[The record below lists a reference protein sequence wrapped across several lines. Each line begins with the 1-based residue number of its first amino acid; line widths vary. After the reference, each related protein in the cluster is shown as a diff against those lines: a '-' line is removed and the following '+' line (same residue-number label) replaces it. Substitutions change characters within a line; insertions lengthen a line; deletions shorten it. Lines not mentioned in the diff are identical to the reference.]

1 MTSFTPVSSPIFPA
15 GSSQP
20 ALDAQITKVSP
31 SSSLLTNQPVNV
43 MVNPSPISPNSAVP
57 TDSIL
62 ASNQDSDSS
71 SERAETIETPEQKF
85 NKKKV
90 NKKSNKYDNKSKAK
104 VHLGACAVGSITLGI
119 LAGPLGL
126 VFAAAYIN
134 AMCGVMYGGSEFY
147 TGDKTNQAKK
157 EPDPQPKDT
166 PHKTPRNLNVPSS
179 DSEEGKIPDETDSG
193 REKDQDTK
201 DNVFIFA
208 PVINN
213 DNRTTIH
220 GNVYFFNQNDQK
232 NDSSAEPKSS
242 SNFSQTEKETN
253 TTPTMRGARL
263 INRQEAR
270 QLISHPSVLNATVE
284 NVDDIINQ
292 FHGAE
297 LIHVDFHDGMNAIVD
312 APESLRHQ
320 ILLHQDETG
329 AQTPSSASY
338 NVRGVEDTGVT
349 KNGPL
354 QSNAPQ
360 HHRGGDFDA
369 LIGAE
374 IAHSQASARLVADE
388 LQEKPV
394 IGATGTH
401 RWQQAEQGS
410 WVLQPN
416 NSVQAQTPSAMG
428 GSPKSTP
435 TNAPVSDGMDDT
447 TDAQT
452 VISTPNNMKR
462 SDHTR
467 IKDNP
472 LAKAALHHRGA
483 DFDALIG
490 AEIAHSQAS
499 ARLVADELQEKPVI
513 GATGT
518 HRWQQAEQGSWVLQ
532 PNNSVQAQTPSA
544 MGGSPQST
552 PTNAPVS
559 DGMDDAT
566 DAQSPILTPNNMKRS
581 DHTRI
586 KDNPLAKAALH
597 HRGAD
602 FDALI
607 GAEIAHS
614 QASAH
619 LVADELQEKPVIG
632 ATGTHRW
639 QQAEQGSWVLQPNNS
654 VQAQTPSAMGGSP
667 QSTPTN
673 APVSDGMDDTTDA
686 QSPILTPDNVKRS
699 DRTSADLK
707 KVTND
712 RSTFDTENSH
722 INLVPTT
729 GQGGQIISEILPP
742 VTPADLSKKISS
754 SWTRVI
760 SEDGQVRWS
769 NSFQSADQLVL
780 LTAGSISGL
789 GGNYTK
795 GTWNN
800 LRDIEEHRKNRLK
813 NLQNNLSSKDYKKFN
828 TLDGKLVWP
837 LQEANLKTA

>member
-31 SSSLLTNQPVNV
+31 SSSLLTKQPVNV
-43 MVNPSPISPNSAVP
+43 MVNPSPISPNSASP
-57 TDSIL
+57 TESIFEN
-62 ASNQDSDSS
+62 SQKNDSS
-71 SERAETIETPEQKF
+71 SERSEKATAPEPKSQ
-85 NKKKV
+85 KKKV
-90 NKKSNKYDNKSKAK
+90 RTKSNQYSNKTKAK
-104 VHLGACAVGSITLGI
+104 IHLGACAVGSITLGI

-134 AMCGVMYGGSEFY
+134 AMCGVMYGGSEFF
-147 TGDKTNQAKK
+147 TGDQTSQAKT
-157 EPDPQPKDT
+157 EPDPQLKDI

-179 DSEEGKIPDETDSG
+179 EEGKIPDETDAE
-193 REKDQDTK
+193 REKEQDNKGK

-329 AQTPSSASY
+329 AQTPTSASY
-338 NVRGVEDTGVT
+338 NVQGVEDTGVT

-360 HHRGGDFDA
+360 HHRGG
-369 LIGAE
+369 
-374 IAHSQASARLVADE
+374 
-388 LQEKPV
+388 
-394 IGATGTH
+394 
-401 RWQQAEQGS
+401 
-410 WVLQPN
+410 
-416 NSVQAQTPSAMG
+416 
-428 GSPKSTP
+428 
-435 TNAPVSDGMDDT
+435 
-447 TDAQT
+447 
-452 VISTPNNMKR
+452 
-462 SDHTR
+462 
-467 IKDNP
+467 
-472 LAKAALHHRGA
+472 

-566 DAQSPILTPNNMKRS
+566 DAQSPILTP
-581 DHTRI
+581 
-586 KDNPLAKAALH
+586 
-597 HRGAD
+597 
-602 FDALI
+602 
-607 GAEIAHS
+607 
-614 QASAH
+614 
-619 LVADELQEKPVIG
+619 
-632 ATGTHRW
+632 
-639 QQAEQGSWVLQPNNS
+639 
-654 VQAQTPSAMGGSP
+654 
-667 QSTPTN
+667 
-673 APVSDGMDDTTDA
+673 
-686 QSPILTPDNVKRS
+686 DNVKRS

-722 INLVPTT
+722 INLVPMT

>member
-85 NKKKV
+85 NKKKI

-179 DSEEGKIPDETDSG
+179 EEGKIPDETDAE
-193 REKDQDTK
+193 REKEQDNKGK

-329 AQTPSSASY
+329 AQTPTSASY
-338 NVRGVEDTGVT
+338 NVQGVEDTGVT

-428 GSPKSTP
+428 GSPQSTP

-559 DGMDDAT
+559 DGMDDA
-566 DAQSPILTPNNMKRS
+566 
-581 DHTRI
+581 
-586 KDNPLAKAALH
+586 
-597 HRGAD
+597 
-602 FDALI
+602 
-607 GAEIAHS
+607 
-614 QASAH
+614 
-619 LVADELQEKPVIG
+619 
-632 ATGTHRW
+632 
-639 QQAEQGSWVLQPNNS
+639 
-654 VQAQTPSAMGGSP
+654 
-667 QSTPTN
+667 
-673 APVSDGMDDTTDA
+673 TDA

>member
-31 SSSLLTNQPVNV
+31 SSSLLTKQPVNV
-43 MVNPSPISPNSAVP
+43 MVNPSPISPNSASP
-57 TDSIL
+57 TESIFEN
-62 ASNQDSDSS
+62 SQKNDSS
-71 SERAETIETPEQKF
+71 SERSEKATAPEPKSQ
-85 NKKKV
+85 KKKV
-90 NKKSNKYDNKSKAK
+90 RTKSNQYSNKTKAK
-104 VHLGACAVGSITLGI
+104 IHLGACAVGSITLGI

-134 AMCGVMYGGSEFY
+134 AMCGVMYGGSEFF
-147 TGDKTNQAKK
+147 TGDQTSQAKT
-157 EPDPQPKDT
+157 EPDPQLKDI

-179 DSEEGKIPDETDSG
+179 EEGKIPDETDAE
-193 REKDQDTK
+193 REKEQDNKGK

-329 AQTPSSASY
+329 AQTPTSASY
-338 NVRGVEDTGVT
+338 NVQGVEDTGVT

-428 GSPKSTP
+428 GSPQSTP

-566 DAQSPILTPNNMKRS
+566 DAQSPILTP
-581 DHTRI
+581 
-586 KDNPLAKAALH
+586 
-597 HRGAD
+597 
-602 FDALI
+602 
-607 GAEIAHS
+607 
-614 QASAH
+614 
-619 LVADELQEKPVIG
+619 
-632 ATGTHRW
+632 
-639 QQAEQGSWVLQPNNS
+639 
-654 VQAQTPSAMGGSP
+654 
-667 QSTPTN
+667 
-673 APVSDGMDDTTDA
+673 
-686 QSPILTPDNVKRS
+686 DNVKRS

-722 INLVPTT
+722 INLVPMT

>member
-1 MTSFTPVSSPIFPA
+1 MTSIRPVSSPIFPA

-20 ALDAQITKVSP
+20 ARDDQITKVSP
-31 SSSLLTNQPVNV
+31 SSSLLTKQPVNV
-43 MVNPSPISPNSAVP
+43 MDNQSPISPNSAVP

-329 AQTPSSASY
+329 VQTPTSASY
-338 NVRGVEDTGVT
+338 NVQGVEDTGVT

-428 GSPKSTP
+428 GSPQSTP

-472 LAKAALHHRGA
+472 VAKAALHHRGA
-483 DFDALIG
+483 DFDGLIG

-559 DGMDDAT
+559 DGMDDA
-566 DAQSPILTPNNMKRS
+566 
-581 DHTRI
+581 
-586 KDNPLAKAALH
+586 
-597 HRGAD
+597 
-602 FDALI
+602 
-607 GAEIAHS
+607 
-614 QASAH
+614 
-619 LVADELQEKPVIG
+619 
-632 ATGTHRW
+632 
-639 QQAEQGSWVLQPNNS
+639 
-654 VQAQTPSAMGGSP
+654 
-667 QSTPTN
+667 
-673 APVSDGMDDTTDA
+673 TDA

-828 TLDGKLVWP
+828 TLDGKLAWP

>member
-1 MTSFTPVSSPIFPA
+1 MPSFTPVSSPIFPA
-15 GSSQP
+15 GSSLP

-43 MVNPSPISPNSAVP
+43 MVNPSPIAPNSALP
-57 TDSIL
+57 TESIL

-90 NKKSNKYDNKSKAK
+90 NTKSNKYDNKSKAK

-126 VFAAAYIN
+126 IFAAAYIN

-157 EPDPQPKDT
+157 EPDLQPKDT
-166 PHKTPRNLNVPSS
+166 PHKTTRNFSVPSS
-179 DSEEGKIPDETDSG
+179 EDGRIPDETDAG
-193 REKDQDTK
+193 REKDQDSK

-220 GNVYFFNQNDQK
+220 GNVYFFNQNNQK

-242 SNFSQTEKETN
+242 SNFSQTDKETN

-263 INRQEAR
+263 ISQQEAE
-270 QLISHPSVLNATVE
+270 QLISHSSVVNTAVE

-320 ILLHQDETG
+320 ILLHHNEIG
-329 AQTPSSASY
+329 SHTPTSASY
-338 NVRGVEDTGVT
+338 NVQGAEDTGVT
-349 KNGPL
+349 RKRLL
-354 QSNAPQ
+354 QSNVSQ
-360 HHRGGDFDA
+360 HHRGADFDA
-369 LIGAE
+369 FIGTQ

-394 IGATGTH
+394 IGATGSHHWQQTEQGSWVLQPNNPAQAQAASAMGSSLQSTPINAPVSEGANDVTNAQTVISTTNNMKRSDHTSVKDSPLAKAALHHRGADFDALIGEQIAHSQVSARLVADELQEKPVIGATGSH
-401 RWQQAEQGS
+401 RWQQAEQGG

-428 GSPKSTP
+428 GSLQSTP
-435 TNAPVSDGMDDT
+435 INAPVSDG

-452 VISTPNNMKR
+452 VISTTNNMKR
-462 SDHTR
+462 SDHTSV
-467 IKDNP
+467 KDSP

-483 DFDALIG
+483 DFDALIS
-490 AEIAHSQAS
+490 AQIAHSQTS
-499 ARLVADELQEKPVI
+499 ARLGADGVQEKPVI
-513 GATGT
+513 GATGS
-518 HRWQQAEQGSWVLQ
+518 HRWQQAEQGGWVLQ

-544 MGGSPQST
+544 MGGSLQST

-559 DGMDDAT
+559 DGTDDVT
-566 DAQSPILTPNNMKRS
+566 D
-581 DHTRI
+581 
-586 KDNPLAKAALH
+586 
-597 HRGAD
+597 
-602 FDALI
+602 
-607 GAEIAHS
+607 
-614 QASAH
+614 
-619 LVADELQEKPVIG
+619 
-632 ATGTHRW
+632 
-639 QQAEQGSWVLQPNNS
+639 
-654 VQAQTPSAMGGSP
+654 VQA
-667 QSTPTN
+667 PT
-673 APVSDGMDDTTDA
+673 
-686 QSPILTPDNVKRS
+686 LTPDYVKRS
-699 DRTSADLK
+699 DRTSTDLK
-707 KVTND
+707 KVINVHL
-712 RSTFDTENSH
+712 TFDTENSH

-729 GQGGQIISEILPP
+729 SQGSQIISEILPP

-760 SEDGQVRWS
+760 SEDGQVRWV
-769 NSFQSADQLVL
+769 NPFQSADQLVL
-780 LTAGSISGL
+780 LTAGPISGL

-800 LRDIEEHRKNRLK
+800 LRDIEEHRKNRLN
-813 NLQNNLSSKDYKKFN
+813 NLQNNLSSKDYKMFN
-828 TLDGKLVWP
+828 ILDGKLAWP
-837 LQEANLKTA
+837 LQEANLKIA

>member
-559 DGMDDAT
+559 DGMDD
-566 DAQSPILTPNNMKRS
+566 
-581 DHTRI
+581 
-586 KDNPLAKAALH
+586 
-597 HRGAD
+597 
-602 FDALI
+602 
-607 GAEIAHS
+607 
-614 QASAH
+614 
-619 LVADELQEKPVIG
+619 
-632 ATGTHRW
+632 
-639 QQAEQGSWVLQPNNS
+639 
-654 VQAQTPSAMGGSP
+654 
-667 QSTPTN
+667 
-673 APVSDGMDDTTDA
+673 
-686 QSPILTPDNVKRS
+686 
-699 DRTSADLK
+699 
-707 KVTND
+707 
-712 RSTFDTENSH
+712 
-722 INLVPTT
+722 
-729 GQGGQIISEILPP
+729 
-742 VTPADLSKKISS
+742 
-754 SWTRVI
+754 
-760 SEDGQVRWS
+760 
-769 NSFQSADQLVL
+769 
-780 LTAGSISGL
+780 
-789 GGNYTK
+789 
-795 GTWNN
+795 
-800 LRDIEEHRKNRLK
+800 
-813 NLQNNLSSKDYKKFN
+813 
-828 TLDGKLVWP
+828 
-837 LQEANLKTA
+837 

>member
-62 ASNQDSDSS
+62 DSNQDSDSS

-349 KNGPL
+349 NNGPL

-388 LQEKPV
+388 LQEKP
-394 IGATGTH
+394 A
-401 RWQQAEQGS
+401 
-410 WVLQPN
+410 
-416 NSVQAQTPSAMG
+416 
-428 GSPKSTP
+428 
-435 TNAPVSDGMDDT
+435 
-447 TDAQT
+447 
-452 VISTPNNMKR
+452 
-462 SDHTR
+462 
-467 IKDNP
+467 
-472 LAKAALHHRGA
+472 
-483 DFDALIG
+483 
-490 AEIAHSQAS
+490 
-499 ARLVADELQEKPVI
+499 I

-566 DAQSPILTPNNMKRS
+566 DAQSPIL
-581 DHTRI
+581 
-586 KDNPLAKAALH
+586 
-597 HRGAD
+597 
-602 FDALI
+602 
-607 GAEIAHS
+607 
-614 QASAH
+614 
-619 LVADELQEKPVIG
+619 
-632 ATGTHRW
+632 
-639 QQAEQGSWVLQPNNS
+639 
-654 VQAQTPSAMGGSP
+654 
-667 QSTPTN
+667 
-673 APVSDGMDDTTDA
+673 
-686 QSPILTPDNVKRS
+686 
-699 DRTSADLK
+699 
-707 KVTND
+707 
-712 RSTFDTENSH
+712 
-722 INLVPTT
+722 
-729 GQGGQIISEILPP
+729 
-742 VTPADLSKKISS
+742 
-754 SWTRVI
+754 
-760 SEDGQVRWS
+760 
-769 NSFQSADQLVL
+769 
-780 LTAGSISGL
+780 
-789 GGNYTK
+789 
-795 GTWNN
+795 
-800 LRDIEEHRKNRLK
+800 
-813 NLQNNLSSKDYKKFN
+813 
-828 TLDGKLVWP
+828 
-837 LQEANLKTA
+837 

>member
-31 SSSLLTNQPVNV
+31 SSSLLTKQPVNV
-43 MVNPSPISPNSAVP
+43 MVNPSPISPNSASP
-57 TDSIL
+57 TESIFEN
-62 ASNQDSDSS
+62 SQKNDSS
-71 SERAETIETPEQKF
+71 SERSEKATGPEFANSQKNDSSSERSEKATGAEFANSQKNDSSSEHSEKATAPEPKSQ
-85 NKKKV
+85 KKKV
-90 NKKSNKYDNKSKAK
+90 RTKSNQYSNKTKAK
-104 VHLGACAVGSITLGI
+104 IHLGACAVGSITLGI

-134 AMCGVMYGGSEFY
+134 AMCGVMYGGSEFF
-147 TGDKTNQAKK
+147 TGDQTSQAKT
-157 EPDPQPKDT
+157 EPDPQLKDI

-179 DSEEGKIPDETDSG
+179 EEGKIPDETDAE
-193 REKDQDTK
+193 REKEQDNKGK

-329 AQTPSSASY
+329 AQTPTSASY
-338 NVRGVEDTGVT
+338 NVQGVEDNGVT

-428 GSPKSTP
+428 GSPQSTP

-566 DAQSPILTPNNMKRS
+566 DAQSPILTP
-581 DHTRI
+581 
-586 KDNPLAKAALH
+586 
-597 HRGAD
+597 
-602 FDALI
+602 
-607 GAEIAHS
+607 
-614 QASAH
+614 
-619 LVADELQEKPVIG
+619 
-632 ATGTHRW
+632 
-639 QQAEQGSWVLQPNNS
+639 
-654 VQAQTPSAMGGSP
+654 
-667 QSTPTN
+667 
-673 APVSDGMDDTTDA
+673 
-686 QSPILTPDNVKRS
+686 DNVKRS
-699 DRTSADLK
+699 DRTSVDLK

-722 INLVPTT
+722 INLVPMT

>member
-428 GSPKSTP
+428 GSP
-435 TNAPVSDGMDDT
+435 
-447 TDAQT
+447 
-452 VISTPNNMKR
+452 
-462 SDHTR
+462 
-467 IKDNP
+467 
-472 LAKAALHHRGA
+472 
-483 DFDALIG
+483 
-490 AEIAHSQAS
+490 
-499 ARLVADELQEKPVI
+499 
-513 GATGT
+513 
-518 HRWQQAEQGSWVLQ
+518 
-532 PNNSVQAQTPSA
+532 
-544 MGGSPQST
+544 QST

-559 DGMDDAT
+559 DGMDDA
-566 DAQSPILTPNNMKRS
+566 
-581 DHTRI
+581 
-586 KDNPLAKAALH
+586 
-597 HRGAD
+597 
-602 FDALI
+602 
-607 GAEIAHS
+607 
-614 QASAH
+614 
-619 LVADELQEKPVIG
+619 
-632 ATGTHRW
+632 
-639 QQAEQGSWVLQPNNS
+639 
-654 VQAQTPSAMGGSP
+654 
-667 QSTPTN
+667 
-673 APVSDGMDDTTDA
+673 TDA

-712 RSTFDTENSH
+712 RATFDTENSH

>member
-374 IAHSQASARLVADE
+374 IAHSQASARL
-388 LQEKPV
+388 
-394 IGATGTH
+394 
-401 RWQQAEQGS
+401 
-410 WVLQPN
+410 
-416 NSVQAQTPSAMG
+416 
-428 GSPKSTP
+428 
-435 TNAPVSDGMDDT
+435 
-447 TDAQT
+447 
-452 VISTPNNMKR
+452 
-462 SDHTR
+462 
-467 IKDNP
+467 
-472 LAKAALHHRGA
+472 
-483 DFDALIG
+483 
-490 AEIAHSQAS
+490 
-499 ARLVADELQEKPVI
+499 
-513 GATGT
+513 
-518 HRWQQAEQGSWVLQ
+518 
-532 PNNSVQAQTPSA
+532 
-544 MGGSPQST
+544 
-552 PTNAPVS
+552 
-559 DGMDDAT
+559 
-566 DAQSPILTPNNMKRS
+566 
-581 DHTRI
+581 
-586 KDNPLAKAALH
+586 
-597 HRGAD
+597 
-602 FDALI
+602 
-607 GAEIAHS
+607 
-614 QASAH
+614 
-619 LVADELQEKPVIG
+619 
-632 ATGTHRW
+632 
-639 QQAEQGSWVLQPNNS
+639 
-654 VQAQTPSAMGGSP
+654 
-667 QSTPTN
+667 
-673 APVSDGMDDTTDA
+673 
-686 QSPILTPDNVKRS
+686 
-699 DRTSADLK
+699 
-707 KVTND
+707 
-712 RSTFDTENSH
+712 
-722 INLVPTT
+722 
-729 GQGGQIISEILPP
+729 
-742 VTPADLSKKISS
+742 
-754 SWTRVI
+754 
-760 SEDGQVRWS
+760 
-769 NSFQSADQLVL
+769 
-780 LTAGSISGL
+780 
-789 GGNYTK
+789 
-795 GTWNN
+795 
-800 LRDIEEHRKNRLK
+800 
-813 NLQNNLSSKDYKKFN
+813 
-828 TLDGKLVWP
+828 
-837 LQEANLKTA
+837 

>member
-85 NKKKV
+85 NKKKI

-157 EPDPQPKDT
+157 EPDPQPKDI

-179 DSEEGKIPDETDSG
+179 EEGKIPDETDAE
-193 REKDQDTK
+193 REKEQDNKGK

-329 AQTPSSASY
+329 AQTPTSASY
-338 NVRGVEDTGVT
+338 NVQGVEDTGVT

-428 GSPKSTP
+428 GSPQSTP

-566 DAQSPILTPNNMKRS
+566 DAQSPILTP
-581 DHTRI
+581 
-586 KDNPLAKAALH
+586 
-597 HRGAD
+597 
-602 FDALI
+602 
-607 GAEIAHS
+607 
-614 QASAH
+614 
-619 LVADELQEKPVIG
+619 
-632 ATGTHRW
+632 
-639 QQAEQGSWVLQPNNS
+639 
-654 VQAQTPSAMGGSP
+654 
-667 QSTPTN
+667 
-673 APVSDGMDDTTDA
+673 
-686 QSPILTPDNVKRS
+686 DNVKRS

-722 INLVPTT
+722 INLVPMT

>member
-85 NKKKV
+85 NKKKI

-157 EPDPQPKDT
+157 EPDPQPKDI

-179 DSEEGKIPDETDSG
+179 EEGKIPDETDAE
-193 REKDQDTK
+193 REKEQDNKGK

-312 APESLRHQ
+312 APESIRHQ

-329 AQTPSSASY
+329 AQTPTSASY
-338 NVRGVEDTGVT
+338 NVQGVEDTGVT

-401 RWQQAEQGS
+401 RWQQAEQGR

-428 GSPKSTP
+428 GSPQSTP

-518 HRWQQAEQGSWVLQ
+518 HRWQQAEQGRWVLQ

-566 DAQSPILTPNNMKRS
+566 DAQSPILTP
-581 DHTRI
+581 
-586 KDNPLAKAALH
+586 
-597 HRGAD
+597 
-602 FDALI
+602 
-607 GAEIAHS
+607 
-614 QASAH
+614 
-619 LVADELQEKPVIG
+619 
-632 ATGTHRW
+632 
-639 QQAEQGSWVLQPNNS
+639 
-654 VQAQTPSAMGGSP
+654 
-667 QSTPTN
+667 
-673 APVSDGMDDTTDA
+673 
-686 QSPILTPDNVKRS
+686 DNVKRS

-722 INLVPTT
+722 INLVPMT

>member
-1 MTSFTPVSSPIFPA
+1 MPSFTPVSSPIFPA

-43 MVNPSPISPNSAVP
+43 MVNPSPISPDSALP
-57 TDSIL
+57 TESIL

-90 NKKSNKYDNKSKAK
+90 NTKSNKYDNKSKAK

-126 VFAAAYIN
+126 IFAAAYIN

-166 PHKTPRNLNVPSS
+166 PHKTTRNFSVPSS
-179 DSEEGKIPDETDSG
+179 EDGRIPDETDAG
-193 REKDQDTK
+193 REKDQDSK

-213 DNRTTIH
+213 DNRMTIH
-220 GNVYFFNQNDQK
+220 GNVYFFNQN

-242 SNFSQTEKETN
+242 SNFSQTEKEMG
-253 TTPTMRGARL
+253 TTPTPTVRGARL
-263 INRQEAR
+263 ISQQEAE
-270 QLISHPSVLNATVE
+270 QLISHSSVVNTAVE

-320 ILLHQDETG
+320 ILLHHNESG
-329 AQTPSSASY
+329 SQTPSSASY
-338 NVRGVEDTGVT
+338 NVQGAEDTGVT
-349 KNGPL
+349 RKRLL
-354 QSNAPQ
+354 QSNAFQ
-360 HHRGGDFDA
+360 HHRGADFDA
-369 LIGAE
+369 LIGTQ
-374 IAHSQASARLVADE
+374 IANSQASARLVADE

-394 IGATGTH
+394 IGATGSH
-401 RWQQAEQGS
+401 HWQQTEQGS

-416 NSVQAQTPSAMG
+416 NPAQAQAASAMG
-428 GSPKSTP
+428 SSPQSTP
-435 TNAPVSDGMDDT
+435 INAPVSEGANDVT
-447 TDAQT
+447 NAQT
-452 VISTPNNMKR
+452 VISIPNNMKR
-462 SDHTR
+462 SDHTSV
-467 IKDNP
+467 KDSP

-490 AEIAHSQAS
+490 AQIAHSQVS

-513 GATGT
+513 GATGS
-518 HRWQQAEQGSWVLQ
+518 HRWQQAEQGGWVLQPNNSVQAQTPSAMGVSLQSTPINAPVSDEANDDVTNAQTVISTTNNMKRSDHTSVKDSPLDKAALHHRGADFDALISAQITHSQTSARLGADGLQEKPVIGATGSHRWQQAEQGGWVLQ

-552 PTNAPVS
+552 PTNAQVS
-559 DGMDDAT
+559 DGTDDVT
-566 DAQSPILTPNNMKRS
+566 DAQ
-581 DHTRI
+581 
-586 KDNPLAKAALH
+586 A
-597 HRGAD
+597 
-602 FDALI
+602 
-607 GAEIAHS
+607 
-614 QASAH
+614 
-619 LVADELQEKPVIG
+619 
-632 ATGTHRW
+632 
-639 QQAEQGSWVLQPNNS
+639 
-654 VQAQTPSAMGGSP
+654 
-667 QSTPTN
+667 PT
-673 APVSDGMDDTTDA
+673 
-686 QSPILTPDNVKRS
+686 LTPDYVKRS
-699 DRTSADLK
+699 DRISTDLK
-707 KVTND
+707 KVIND
-712 RSTFDTENSH
+712 HSTFDTENSH

-729 GQGGQIISEILPP
+729 SQGSQIISEILPP
-742 VTPADLSKKISS
+742 VTPVDLSKKISS

-760 SEDGQVRWS
+760 SEDGRICWV
-769 NSFQSADQLVL
+769 NPFQSADQLVL
-780 LTAGSISGL
+780 LTAGPISGL

-800 LRDIEEHRKNRLK
+800 LRDIEEHRKNRLN
-813 NLQNNLSSKDYKKFN
+813 NLQNNLSSKDYKMFN
-828 TLDGKLVWP
+828 ILDGKLAWP
-837 LQEANLKTA
+837 LQEANLKSA